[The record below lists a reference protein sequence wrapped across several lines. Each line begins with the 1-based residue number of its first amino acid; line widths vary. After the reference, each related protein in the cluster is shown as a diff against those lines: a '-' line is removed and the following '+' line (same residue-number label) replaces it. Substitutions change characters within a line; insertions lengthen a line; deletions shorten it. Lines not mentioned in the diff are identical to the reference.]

1 MNKYSL
7 ALDIGL
13 MDIKYIETPDDD
25 WIDDEEELLEFDFT
39 QLYGSEDKAQFCS
52 SNISVL
58 FEGDLDDPSLFSKI
72 KAVGVSG
79 PKHIVEDSIIALSDV
94 CFYFVIESET
104 ELDEENFE
112 DLIHLIE
119 PVIEFEGYTIAY
131 GDFSDW
137 SVDLEDVQS
146 DTKPLNIEWVK
157 D

>member
-1 MNKYSL
+1 MYKYNL
-7 ALDIGL
+7 TLDIGL

-39 QLYGSEDKAQFCS
+39 QLFGSDDKVQFCTD
-52 SNISVL
+52 NISVL
-58 FEGDLDDPSLFSKI
+58 FDGDLDDPALFSKI

-79 PKHIVEDSIIALSDV
+79 PRYIVEDSILTLSDV
-94 CFYFVIESET
+94 CFYFDIESET

-119 PVIEFEGYTIAY
+119 PVIESKGYTIAY

-137 SVDLEDVQS
+137 SAELEDMPS
-146 DTKPLNIEWVK
+146 DTKPLNIEWAQ
-157 D
+157 

>member
-1 MNKYSL
+1 MNKYNL
-7 ALDIGL
+7 VLNLGL
-13 MDIKYIETPDDD
+13 MGIKYIETPDDD
-25 WIDDEEELLEFDFT
+25 WIEDEEELLEFDFV
-39 QLYGSEDKAQFCS
+39 QLFGSEDKAQFCS
-52 SNISVL
+52 DNISIL

-79 PKHIVEDSIIALSDV
+79 PKYIVEESILTLSDV
-94 CFYFVIESET
+94 CFYFVIESDS
-104 ELDEENFE
+104 ELNIENFE

-137 SVDLEDVQS
+137 SADLEDAPS
-146 DTKPLNIEWVK
+146 DAKPLNIEWVQ

>member
-1 MNKYSL
+1 MYKYNL
-7 ALDIGL
+7 TLDIGL

-39 QLYGSEDKAQFCS
+39 QLFGSDDKAQFCNDS
-52 SNISVL
+52 ISL
-58 FEGDLDDPSLFSKI
+58 LLEGDLDDPEIFSKI

-79 PKHIVEDSIIALSDV
+79 PKHIVEDSILTLSDV
-94 CFYFVIESET
+94 CFYFDIESET

-119 PVIEFEGYTIAY
+119 PVIESKGYTIAY

-137 SVDLEDVQS
+137 SAGLEDMPS
-146 DTKPLNIEWVK
+146 DTKPLNIEWAR
-157 D
+157 

>member
-1 MNKYSL
+1 MYKYNL
-7 ALDIGL
+7 TLDIGL

-39 QLYGSEDKAQFCS
+39 QLFGSDDKVQFCTD
-52 SNISVL
+52 NISVL
-58 FEGDLDDPSLFSKI
+58 FDGDLDDPALFSKI

-79 PKHIVEDSIIALSDV
+79 PMYIVEDSILTLSDV
-94 CFYFVIESET
+94 CFYFDIESET

-119 PVIEFEGYTIAY
+119 PVIESKGYTIAY

-137 SVDLEDVQS
+137 SAELEDMPS
-146 DTKPLNIEWVK
+146 DTKPLNIEWAQ
-157 D
+157 

>member
-1 MNKYSL
+1 MNKYYL

-39 QLYGSEDKAQFCS
+39 KLFASEDKAQFCS
-52 SNISVL
+52 GNISVL
-58 FEGDLDDPSLFSKI
+58 FEGDLDDPDAFSKI

-79 PKHIVEDSIIALSDV
+79 PKHIVEDSILCLSAV
-94 CFYFVIESET
+94 CFYFEIESET

-119 PVIEFEGYTIAY
+119 PVIESKGYTIAY

-137 SVDLEDVQS
+137 SVELEDMPS
-146 DTKPLNIEWVK
+146 DAKPLKIEWSQ
-157 D
+157 